1 MAARPWPD
9 TTGFRLTAGV
19 SPELLFDVS
28 LVITV
33 GAVLGSG
40 VVAGV
45 FFAFSSFVMRGLS
58 ALPADAGVAAMRA
71 INAAALRPAFLSV
84 FVGTAV
90 VSPVPFV
97 LSLVGGHDSAGLL
110 AAGCVLYLAG
120 TVGITR
126 IAHLPRNWALDNVPD
141 GESAQRLWARYLREW
156 TRWNHVRAC
165 AAAASSTVFT
175 AAIVSMMS
183 TVSTGIP

>member
-1 MAARPWPD
+1 M
-9 TTGFRLTAGV
+9 
-19 SPELLFDVS
+19 SPELLFDVQ

-33 GAVLGSG
+33 GAALGSG
-40 VVAGV
+40 VLAGV

-90 VSPVPFV
+90 LSPVPFV
-97 LSLVGGHDSAGLL
+97 LSLAGDGDSAGLP
-110 AAGCVLYLAG
+110 AAGCALYLAG

-126 IAHLPRNWALDNVPD
+126 IAHLPRNWALDNVAD
-141 GESAQRLWARYLREW
+141 GQSARRLWVRYLREW

-165 AAAASSTVFT
+165 AAAASSTVFIASVT
-175 AAIVSMMS
+175 S